1 MKPLKVLIYED
12 NNDLRESLQ
21 QILELADGIEFL
33 DGFPNCDE
41 VKNQLEIYQPDVILM
56 DIDMPGINGIDGTAI
71 AKQFFPDVQVLML
84 TVFEEEDKIFD
95 AICAGANG
103 YLLKRTP
110 PEKIIKAIFDVMNGD
125 VPLTPFVARKMLQV
139 FPKMKQQNPKDEY
152 NLTDRE
158 QQILACLVKGLSYKL
173 IAVQL
178 DISIDTV
185 RSHIK
190 KVYEKLHVN
199 SATEAVSKAMRG
211 GIVK

>member
-12 NNDLRESLQ
+12 NNDLREMLQ

-33 DGFPNCDE
+33 AGYPNCNE
-41 VKNQLEIYQPDVILM
+41 VKNQMDIYQPDVVLM
-56 DIDMPGINGIDGTAI
+56 DIDMPGINGIDGTTI
-71 AKQFFPDVQVLML
+71 IKQFYPDVQVLML

-110 PEKIIKAIFDVMNGD
+110 PEKIINAIFDVMNGD
-125 VPLTPFVARKMLQV
+125 VPLTPFIARKMLQV

-152 NLTDRE
+152 KLTDRE
-158 QQILACLVKGLSYKL
+158 QQILSCLVKGLSYKL

-199 SATEAVSKAMRG
+199 SATEAVSKVMKGRN
-211 GIVK
+211 IK

>member
-1 MKPLKVLIYED
+1 MMPLKVLIYED
-12 NNDLRESLQ
+12 NNDLRETLQ
-21 QILELADGIEFL
+21 QMLELAEGIEFL
-33 DGFPNCDE
+33 AGFPNCNE
-41 VKNQLEIYQPDVILM
+41 VKYQMEVYHPDVILM

-71 AKQFFPDVQVLML
+71 VKQFFPDVQVLML

-103 YLLKRTP
+103 YLLKHTP
-110 PEKIIKAIFDVMNGD
+110 PEKIINAIFDVMNGD
-125 VPLTPFVARKMLQV
+125 VPLTPFIARKILQV
-139 FPKMKQQNPKDEY
+139 FPKSKQPDPKDEY
-152 NLTDRE
+152 NLTNRE
-158 QQILACLVKGLSYKL
+158 QQILSCLVKGLSYKL

-199 SATEAVSKAMRG
+199 SATEAVSKAMRDR
-211 GIVK
+211 IVR